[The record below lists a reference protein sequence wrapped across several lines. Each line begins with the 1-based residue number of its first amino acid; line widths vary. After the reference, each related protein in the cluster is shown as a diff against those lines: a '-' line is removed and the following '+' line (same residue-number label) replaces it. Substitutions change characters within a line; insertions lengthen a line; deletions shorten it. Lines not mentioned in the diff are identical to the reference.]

1 MGLWLIYSPLY
12 LLLVAGF
19 FKDSSLIESFSQIF
33 HIVTM
38 SICMIFGFIWF
49 VTITKIYTCLLKN
62 TVIYQNKSLIILIV
76 GIICI
81 LGFMVTLPVSF
92 PFYIG
97 IPACIISAH
106 WAILLYNANKSNQ
119 LDAQKARAS
128 VWGVIHLMKEHIKLP
143 IIVVTYTLIAIL
155 CMSFIYS
162 FTGSYVVSFISFL
175 EVKTRFFLDA
185 AFLIEYMF
193 VSLFMSAPLAYIVC
207 KYISLKPKLLIIL
220 TLVYCLAAHVIWFSL
235 PFGDFD
241 VLWAIQHRLV
251 QVFLVA
257 LLISMLFIF
266 YKVKVYNKA
275 V

>member
-1 MGLWLIYSPLY
+1 MKKFLISIEYILFSLPIMGLWLIYSPLY

-76 GIICI
+76 GIVFI

-119 LDAQKARAS
+119 LDA
-128 VWGVIHLMKEHIKLP
+128 EPPP
-143 IIVVTYTLIAIL
+143 I
-155 CMSFIYS
+155 
-162 FTGSYVVSFISFL
+162 
-175 EVKTRFFLDA
+175 
-185 AFLIEYMF
+185 
-193 VSLFMSAPLAYIVC
+193 
-207 KYISLKPKLLIIL
+207 
-220 TLVYCLAAHVIWFSL
+220 
-235 PFGDFD
+235 
-241 VLWAIQHRLV
+241 
-251 QVFLVA
+251 
-257 LLISMLFIF
+257 
-266 YKVKVYNKA
+266 
-275 V
+275 